1 MLRSRDL
8 PEGVVTTPSSS
19 AELILAAARRAVIA
33 KGPGTLT
40 LSAVAA
46 AAGVSRPT
54 LYRWFPTK
62 ADLFAALTGYERA
75 IFDGGL
81 EAEVRAHRT
90 PSRQLDAALRFL
102 VTYLDASLGRDPVG
116 VDPAFALRSLSD
128 SLPAQVETLV
138 RLLGPSLDQV
148 PTVRRG
154 ALSRTHAAEMFL
166 RVAYSHYLVPHPDP
180 EELLATLWTMVG
192 LPARAFSRAAG

>member
-1 MLRSRDL
+1 L
-8 PEGVVTTPSSS
+8 TKPSSN

-46 AAGVSRPT
+46 AASVSRPT

-62 ADLFAALTGYERA
+62 AHLFAALTGYERA
-75 IFDGGL
+75 IFDEGL
-81 EAEVRAHRT
+81 EAEIRAHRT
-90 PSRQLDAALRFL
+90 ASRQLDAALQFL
-102 VTYLDASLGRDPVG
+102 VTYLDASLGPDPVG

-128 SLPAQVETLV
+128 SLPTQVETLV

-148 PTVRRG
+148 PIVSRG
-154 ALSRTHAAEMFL
+154 ALSRAQVAEMFL
-166 RVAYSHYLVPHPDP
+166 RLAYSHYLVPHPDP
-180 EELLATLWTMVG
+180 DELLATVRTLAG
-192 LPARAFSRAAG
+192 LPGRHRSRSAG